1 MIQYKAPAK
10 INLFLKV
17 LGKRSDGFH
26 ELFMLMDKIP
36 LYDYLSFEK
45 RKGSEIVLK
54 VEGNDISGDNLIL
67 KATRL
72 YQEYFQV
79 SGGYHIHLEK
89 NIPIGAGLGGGSS
102 DAATTLLALRDF
114 HGLGTLRELDDIAK
128 ELGSDVPFF
137 LRQGACLARGRGIE
151 LEQVRGFELENVLL
165 VKPKEGLSTAT
176 VYRELRE
183 EDYRDSSI
191 EKCLELY
198 RKKDVHF
205 IKESINDLEKPAFRL
220 MPELNEIKEILG
232 PGSLMSGSGSTV
244 FCLCKD
250 RKEAEKK
257 LENLPP
263 ELDWWIV

>member
-26 ELFMLMDKIP
+26 ELFMLMEKIP
-36 LYDYLSFEK
+36 LYDYLVFEK

-54 VEGNDISGDNLIL
+54 VEGKEISGDNLIL
-67 KATRL
+67 KAARL
-72 YQEYFQV
+72 YQEYFKV
-79 SGGYHIHLEK
+79 SGGYQIHLEK

-137 LRQGACLARGRGIE
+137 LRQGACLARGRGTE
-151 LEQVRGFELENVLL
+151 LEQVRGIELETLLL
-165 VKPKEGLSTAT
+165 VKPKEGLSTAR
-176 VYRELRE
+176 VYGELMA
-183 EDYRDSSI
+183 EDYDSSSADL
-191 EKCLELY
+191 CLKRYLAG
-198 RKKDVHF
+198 DPLF
-205 IKESINDLEKPAFRL
+205 MQESINDLEKPAFRL
-220 MPELNEIKEILG
+220 MPELNKIKEILG

-257 LENLPP
+257 LESLPP